1 MKAQKKLGK
10 KAVPRPEV
18 PLNGPVPVTL
28 LSGFLGAG
36 KTTLLEHIL
45 RNKEGLRCAVI
56 VNDMAEINID
66 ASLVKGSKL
75 LQKEEKMVELH
86 NGCICCTLRE
96 DLLIELKKLAL
107 SNTFDVIVIESTGVS
122 EPMQV
127 AETFFMDVK
136 GSGILNN
143 IARLDNCVTVVD
155 ATTFYDHLNSLR
167 NVSEMMA
174 AAMEPNAA
182 AATPAAAA
190 AMPETDEDDRNIS
203 HLLIDQVEF
212 ANLILLNKM
221 DQVPK
226 ERVEQT
232 LLLLKHLAPQ
242 AKIVCTTKSVIDLQL
257 VLFTDQFSEAFAEKA
272 KGWMADITSGVKHVP
287 ETLEYGIGSFVYR
300 SDRPFHP
307 KRLHDFMTS
316 FFMLQEIDGEEEDGD
331 ASAAAASPPTPV
343 EPATASDASDEA
355 QRQAIL
361 VKNKERATARLA
373 TLGNVFRSK
382 GYAWIG
388 SPARLGS
395 FAEWNQA
402 GNLLTFTCGG
412 GWGLF
417 PETAARPG
425 MDKEVE
431 LVEKAP
437 SHEIVFI
444 GQDLK
449 RDAIVALLD
458 RCLITS
464 EEQQRLEA
472 VMEQATEVLSA
483 AVSAQLFGDPF
494 EPWSTE
500 DAWEDAEDSDA
511 DDA

>member
-1 MKAQKKLGK
+1 MKAQKKLGGK
-10 KAVPRPEV
+10 KSAPRPEV
-18 PLNGPVPVTL
+18 PHRGPVPVTL

-66 ASLVKGSKL
+66 ASLVKGTKL
-75 LQKEEKMVELH
+75 LQREEKMVELH

-107 SNTFDVIVIESTGVS
+107 SNNFDVVVIESTGIS

-127 AETFFMDVK
+127 AETFFMDIK

-167 NVSEMMA
+167 SVSEMM
-174 AAMEPNAA
+174 NAA
-182 AATPAAAA
+182 PTEEGAETTPLPA
-190 AMPETDEDDRNIS
+190 TDEDDRNIS

-212 ANLILLNKM
+212 ANLILLNKI
-221 DQVPK
+221 DLVPP

-232 LLLLKHLAPQ
+232 IALIKHLSPQ
-242 AKIVCTTKSVIDLQL
+242 ARVVCTQKSVVDLQL
-257 VLFTDQFSEAFAEKA
+257 VLFTDLFTEAFAEKA
-272 KGWMADITSGVKHVP
+272 KGWMADIDTGVKHTP

-307 KRLHDFMTS
+307 RRLHDFITS
-316 FFMLQEIDGEEEDGD
+316 YFMLQEIDGEEADQE
-331 ASAAAASPPTPV
+331 APPAASSSSPAPPPTPS
-343 EPATASDASDEA
+343 EDAIEEKRKILA
-355 QRQAIL
+355 KNQQRA
-361 VKNKERATARLA
+361 RARLEK
-373 TLGNVFRSK
+373 LGNVFRSK

-417 PETAARPG
+417 PETSARPG
-425 MDKEVE
+425 MDKEVGI
-431 LVEKAP
+431 VEKCP
-437 SHEIVFI
+437 MQEIVVI

-449 RDAIVALLD
+449 IEAITAELNA
-458 RCLITS
+458 CLIMP
-464 EEQQRLEA
+464 EEQQLLEA
-472 VMEQATEVLSA
+472 VMTAATDVAAAESA
-483 AVSAQLFGDPF
+483 KLFDDPF
-494 EPWSTE
+494 ETWNTE
-500 DAWEDAEDSDA
+500 DDWVDEDG
-511 DDA
+511 DD

>member
-10 KAVPRPEV
+10 KVVPRPQV

-66 ASLVKGSKL
+66 ASLVKGTKL

-107 SNTFDVIVIESTGVS
+107 SNSFDVIVIESTGIL

-127 AETFFMDVK
+127 AETFFMDWK

-155 ATTFYDHLNSLR
+155 ATTFYDYLNSLR
-167 NVSEMMA
+167 NVSEML
-174 AAMEPNAA
+174 EAA
-182 AATPAAAA
+182 AAGPTSAP

-221 DQVPK
+221 DQVPE
-226 ERVEQT
+226 ERVAQT
-232 LLLLKHLAPQ
+232 LQLLKHLAPQ
-242 AKIVCTTKSVIDLQL
+242 AKIVCTVKSVIDLQL

-307 KRLHDFMTS
+307 RRLHDFMTS
-316 FFMLQEIDGEEEDGD
+316 FFMLQEIEGDVEEGSVA
-331 ASAAAASPPTPV
+331 ASASPQTSSSEDEEAAK
-343 EPATASDASDEA
+343 
-355 QRQAIL
+355 RAIL
-361 VKNKERATARLA
+361 VKNKERAAARLG

-382 GYAWIG
+382 GYTWVG
-388 SPARLGS
+388 SPSRLGS

-431 LVEKAP
+431 LVEKTP

-449 RDAIVALLD
+449 KDVIVALLNA
-458 RCLITS
+458 CCITS
-464 EEQQRLEA
+464 DEQQLLEA
-472 VMEQATEVLSA
+472 AMQVATEVMSA
-483 AVSAQLFGDPF
+483 ADSAALFNDPF
-494 EPWSTE
+494 EPWTT
-500 DAWEDAEDSDA
+500 DDGWEDAEEDEDDDA
-511 DDA
+511 DA